1 MDDITLDYILK
12 NENSFF
18 TQLEDDISFLTSHID
33 KFSNKSF
40 NKNLTRLNSYI
51 CELKQYDI
59 LVANSQGDV
68 VDVDFFSAFNN
79 YIESSALGVN
89 RKDRLEIKF
98 FVDGIPI
105 SHNMLTIDDS
115 LKSKFTVQ
123 YCLPCMNLVPTQIVD
138 NALSTHQRILVL
150 RLVPRKIRTLRKLW
164 LGIWVQKLDLKR

>member
-59 LVANSQGDV
+59 LVANS
-68 VDVDFFSAFNN
+68 
-79 YIESSALGVN
+79 
-89 RKDRLEIKF
+89 
-98 FVDGIPI
+98 
-105 SHNMLTIDDS
+105 
-115 LKSKFTVQ
+115 
-123 YCLPCMNLVPTQIVD
+123 
-138 NALSTHQRILVL
+138 
-150 RLVPRKIRTLRKLW
+150 
-164 LGIWVQKLDLKR
+164 